1 MDIMDKM
8 KDLDRFGINLKLKT
22 EEDEIVYCEV
32 LRQWFE
38 DMDNYTSFIIDDRE
52 FGLDYISGGEESS
65 ITIYIQ
71 DSAIRFSPVSGD
83 PYYAVMDVLQFIA
96 EMHKDV
102 VEALES
108 RRTVTEEDVVEEES
122 EESSSSTDWEWI

>member
-108 RRTVTEEDVVEEES
+108 RRAVTEEDIIEEES

>member
-8 KDLDRFGINLKLKT
+8 KDLDKFGINLKLKT